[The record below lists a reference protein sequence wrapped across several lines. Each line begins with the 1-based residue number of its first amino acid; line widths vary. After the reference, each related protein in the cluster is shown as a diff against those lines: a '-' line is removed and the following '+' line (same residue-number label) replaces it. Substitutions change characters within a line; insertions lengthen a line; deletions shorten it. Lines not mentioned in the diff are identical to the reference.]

1 MKNKIYKKL
10 GLRNKKTGHEMLFGH
25 YPYSRA
31 IITTAGAN
39 KNSIA
44 GVVAL
49 EKKGIVFKKDFI

>member
-1 MKNKIYKKL
+1 
-10 GLRNKKTGHEMLFGH
+10 MLFGH

-49 EKKGIVFKKDFI
+49 DKRA